1 MHLKRIVFSLLGF
14 GLVFSC
20 KTSETAMEN
29 TWPHGVNY
37 EIFPLAFAD
46 GNNDGKGDLK
56 GLTEKLDYVQEL
68 GVNGMWLMPIM
79 PSPSYHKYN
88 VSDYKN
94 IHPDYG
100 TLDDFTKMTE
110 EAHKRGM
117 HVIIDLVLNHTATNH
132 PWFESAIKGKESP
145 YRDYYVWADKDSIQ
159 DQISKKKITLDSDNI
174 RQWHEVNGDST
185 GEHYYGFFSSH
196 MPDLN
201 FDNQKVRDEMVDVA
215 RFWIEEMKVDGFR
228 FDAARHIYPDDRAYD
243 NHQFWIWY
251 REQLIKIKPDIYMV
265 GEVYS
270 TDRNEVSPYAKGL
283 PALFNFDLGS
293 SVISILN
300 AGEDTVQL
308 IDRYAEQIDFF
319 TSSNPEFLDAPI
331 LTNHDQNRIMSQ
343 LDDHPG
349 RAKVAASILLTLPG
363 TPYVYYGEELG
374 MRGTK
379 PDEFI
384 REPFPWGDEKFT
396 TTWITPKFNV
406 KDSVADAIAQS
417 NESSS
422 LLNHYKK
429 IIAYRNSSKPLTFG
443 SVESLKNLPKTIIA
457 SKRSFDSETI
467 IIFHNI
473 SGKEIKLQLAS
484 ELNSFKDVAFASDDY
499 ISLKENEL
507 VLPAYATIILKQ

>member
-1 MHLKRIVFSLLGF
+1 MQRKIVCCLLGF
-14 GLVFSC
+14 GLVLSC
-20 KTSETAMEN
+20 KTSEPIMKTA
-29 TWPHGVNY
+29 WPHGVKY
-37 EIFPLAFAD
+37 EIFVLAFAD
-46 GNNDGKGDLK
+46 GNDDGKGDLK
-56 GLTEKLDYVQEL
+56 GLTEKLEYVQEL
-68 GVNGMWLMPIM
+68 GINGIWLMPIM
-79 PSPSYHKYN
+79 PSPSYHKYD

-100 TLDDFTKMTE
+100 TLEDFKKMTE
-110 EAHKRGM
+110 EAHKRGI
-117 HVIIDLVLNHTATNH
+117 HVIIDLVLNHTSSNH
-132 PWFESAIKGKESP
+132 PWFESAMKGKDSP

-185 GEHYYGFFSSH
+185 AEHYYGFFSSQ

-215 RFWIEEMKVDGFR
+215 LFWIEEMNVDGFR

-243 NHQFWIWY
+243 SYQFWQWY
-251 REQLIKIKPDIYMV
+251 RKELIKIKPDIYMV

-293 SVISILN
+293 NVISIIN
-300 AGEDTVQL
+300 TGVDTLQL
-308 IDRYAEQIDFF
+308 IPNYVEQIDFF
-319 TSSNPEFLDAPI
+319 KSSNPEFLDAPI
-331 LTNHDQNRIMSQ
+331 LTNHDQNRLMSQ
-343 LDDHPG
+343 LGNDSG
-349 RAKVAASILLTLPG
+349 KAKVAASILLTLPG

-384 REPFPWGDEKFT
+384 REPFLWGDEKLT
-396 TTWITPKFNV
+396 TRWITPKFNL
-406 KDSVADAIAQS
+406 KDSVTDVKGQNS
-417 NESSS
+417 QRGS

-429 IIAYRNSSKPLTFG
+429 LIAYRNSSKPLTFG
-443 SVESLKNLPKTIIA
+443 SIESLNDLPKSVIA
-457 SKRSFDSETI
+457 LKRSFDSETV

-473 SGKEIKLQLAS
+473 SGKEVKLELPAGLAQ
-484 ELNSFKDVAFASDDY
+484 FKEVEFTSDDY
-499 ISLKENEL
+499 TTLKENEL

>member
-1 MHLKRIVFSLLGF
+1 MQRNVFIFFLLGF
-14 GLVFSC
+14 GLVSAC
-20 KTSETAMEN
+20 STSEPAVEAA
-29 TWPHGVNY
+29 WPHGVKY

-46 GNNDGKGDLK
+46 GNSDGKGDLK
-56 GLTEKLDYVQEL
+56 GLTEKLDYIRDL
-68 GVNGMWLMPIM
+68 GVNGIWLMPIM
-79 PSPSYHKYN
+79 PSPSYHKYD

-100 TLDDFTKMTE
+100 TLGDFKKMTE
-110 EAHKRGM
+110 EAHRRGIR
-117 HVIIDLVLNHTATNH
+117 VIIDLVLNHTSTYH
-132 PWFESAIKGKESP
+132 PWFESAVKGKDSP

-174 RQWHEVNGDST
+174 RQWHEVNGQST
-185 GEHYYGFFSSH
+185 AEHYYGFFSSH

-201 FDNQKVRDEMVDVA
+201 FDNQKVRDEMVEVA

-228 FDAARHIYPDDRAYD
+228 FDAARHIYPDDRNYD
-243 NHQFWIWY
+243 SHQFWQWY
-251 REQLIKIKPDIYMV
+251 RKELVKIKPDIYMV

-300 AGEDTVQL
+300 YRQDTLQL

-319 TSSNPEFLDAPI
+319 RSSNPEFLDAPI
-331 LTNHDQNRIMSQ
+331 LTNHDQNRVMSQ
-343 LDDHPG
+343 LGDHP
-349 RAKVAASILLTLPG
+349 RKAKVAASILLTLPG

-384 REPFPWGDEKFT
+384 REPFPWDDKKY
-396 TTWITPKFNV
+396 TTWWMNLKFNV
-406 KDSVADAIAQS
+406 KDSIDDVNKQS
-417 NESSS
+417 KDSGS
-422 LLNHYKK
+422 LLNHYKRL
-429 IIAYRNSSKPLTFG
+429 IAYRNSSRPLTFG
-443 SVESLKNLPKTIIA
+443 SIESLKDLPRTIIA
-457 SKRSFDSETI
+457 SKRSFDSETV

-473 SGKEIKLQLAS
+473 SEKEVRLELAN
-484 ELNSFKDVAFASDDY
+484 ELKQFRSLEFASDDH
-499 ISLKENEL
+499 ISFREDEL
-507 VLPAYATIILKQ
+507 VLPAFSTVILKQ